1 MSLRFIIVSIFL
13 KAKTMLQEALVD
25 KSIVTNFNNVI
36 FDLFI
41 SYSKVLNVILKLEQ
55 DCCLKC

>member
-1 MSLRFIIVSIFL
+1 
-13 KAKTMLQEALVD
+13 LQEALVD